1 MTAASRGWLAG
12 LVAAAGVAA
21 VVGGF
26 VIVGSPGEA
35 RLRRI
40 DDRRVTDLEDLQ
52 RAIDVYRT
60 RTGTTPATLEALVQ
74 AKVRQALPADPVTG
88 QSYEYST
95 RGDSTFELCATFDR
109 ASATESAHGD
119 APLWSHGAGR
129 QCFPLVAK
137 DLNRSQ
143 NR

>member
-1 MTAASRGWLAG
+1 MTAAKRGWLAS
-12 LVAAAGVAA
+12 LVAAAGIAA

-26 VIVGSPGEA
+26 LIVGSPGEA

-40 DDRRVTDLEDLQ
+40 DDRRVTDLGDLQ

-60 RTGTTPATLEALVQ
+60 RTGTTPATLEALVL
-74 AKVRQALPADPVTG
+74 AKVRQVLPADPVTRKP
-88 QSYEYST
+88 YEYST
-95 RGDSTFELCATFDR
+95 TGDSAFELCATFDR
-109 ASATESAHGD
+109 ASAAEPAHGRD
-119 APLWSHGAGR
+119 PLWSYGAGR

-143 NR
+143 K